1 MKKHPMNI
9 MEITPKV
16 SAEWSLLAI
25 AANILKL
32 HHKSKNDRLGTGL
45 VIPKGFPVGL

>member
-1 MKKHPMNI
+1 MNI